1 MILFLQSIDFGM
13 LYCTY
18 ELIRLELSFVSF
30 CQALH
35 YALVYDFSFKFP
47 ALYHV
52 LPYIIRCY
60 HLPVLISKFSS
71 TRNTFVQKGLP
82 DPLQ

>member
-1 MILFLQSIDFGM
+1 MILFLKSIDFGM

-18 ELIRLELSFVSF
+18 ELKELELNVVSF
-30 CQALH
+30 CQTLH

>member
-18 ELIRLELSFVSF
+18 ELNELELNVVSF
-30 CQALH
+30 CQTLH